1 MGAAARLI
9 GGQGEPGP
17 MFSKAVT
24 GMGAAWIVVNVIM
37 AFTGGALIPGAGGA
51 GVGWEAHLAGFA
63 AGVLLIGPF
72 GWLAAPRR

>member
-1 MGAAARLI
+1 MTFVDGFTVS
-9 GGQGEPGP
+9 EVPGLRSP
-17 MFSKAVT
+17 V
-24 GMGAAWIVVNVIM
+24 VIM